1 MKIQVIYKI
10 RNVINGK
17 FYVGSTNNVHERFRT
32 HRKKLRSGKHH
43 CAHLQAAWTKYGE
56 DVFKFE
62 VIETVP
68 EGQSLQAAED
78 VWLAEHVGKEHC
90 YNHGMRSNA
99 PWRGI
104 PKDQHPSFGRPKT
117 TTEREAISATLKEY
131 YSADPTNHPR
141 TGTKHSEETKQKIS
155 QNRMGKMAGEEHY
168 RYGKTV
174 SEEVRKKIGD
184 AQRGVK
190 KAPRVYT
197 PEGLEK
203 ARANMREHGVIPEK
217 KGFDEV
223 YAKFPQEMRDYYDF
237 TNAVYAG
244 ALTRIEGCACPKH
257 GVFSQYA
264 AQIRKGRGCPSCG
277 AEVRGQK
284 KKVEMLGKWA
294 DPEERQKMLE
304 ARK

>member
-1 MKIQVIYKI
+1 MGIIYKI
-10 RNVINGK
+10 TNVVTDD
-17 FYVGSTNNVHERFRT
+17 FYVGSAVKPKR
-32 HRKKLRSGKHH
+32 RKWEHWTDLKKQVHH
-43 CAHLQAAWTKYGE
+43 CFRLQEAWNKYGE
-56 DVFKFE
+56 DAFE
-62 VIETVP
+62 FAEVEQVSD
-68 EGQSLQAAED
+68 EKLLQVED
-78 VWLAEHVGKEHC
+78 MYLMQHAGKPHC
-90 YNHGMRSNA
+90 YNSA
-99 PWRGI
+99 LST
-104 PKDQHPSFGRPKT
+104 QVPSSTQP
-117 TTEREAISATLKEY
+117 EIREKISASLKRIY
-131 YSADPTNHPR
+131 AADPTNHPR

-174 SEEVRKKIGD
+174 SEEIRKKIGD

-190 KAPRVYT
+190 KAPRIYT

-244 ALTRIEGCACPKH
+244 ALTRIEGCVCPKH

>member
-1 MKIQVIYKI
+1 MKTQVIYKI
-10 RNVINGK
+10 INAVNGN
-17 FYVGSTNNVHERFRT
+17 FYVGSTNNAVERFRV
-32 HRKKLRSGKHH
+32 HRNRLRRNQHH
-43 CAHLQAAWTKYGE
+43 TKHLQAAWNKYGE
-56 DVFKFE
+56 AAFVFHIIE
-62 VIETVP
+62 VVP

-78 VWLAEHVGKEHC
+78 VWLAEWVGKSEC
-90 YNHGMRSNA
+90 YNHGMRSDA
-99 PWRGI
+99 PWLGAA
-104 PKDQHPSFGRPKT
+104 KEDHPMYGK
-117 TTEREAISATLKEY
+117 ERSESTKQLLRDARLQQP
-131 YSADPTNHPR
+131 DPR

-174 SEEVRKKIGD
+174 SEEIRKKIGD

-190 KAPRVYT
+190 KAPRIYT

-244 ALTRIEGCACPKH
+244 ALTRIEGCVCPKH